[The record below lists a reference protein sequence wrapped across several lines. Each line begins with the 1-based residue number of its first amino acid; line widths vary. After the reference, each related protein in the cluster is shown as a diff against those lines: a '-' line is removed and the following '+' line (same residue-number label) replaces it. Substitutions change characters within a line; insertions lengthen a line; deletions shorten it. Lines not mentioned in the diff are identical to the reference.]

1 MSTDILDNMTGKH
14 PMLQLLTQRVRHLA
28 GCRVCR
34 QRLLTGSPRP
44 IELSEL
50 RPVLPVSAAGEPYI
64 PDEGVS
70 LEREL
75 RAA

>member
-1 MSTDILDNMTGKH
+1 MI
-14 PMLQLLTQRVRHLA
+14 QLLAQRVRHLA

-44 IELSEL
+44 IELYGIQ
-50 RPVLPVSAAGEPYI
+50 PVLPVSAAGEPYI
-64 PDEGVS
+64 PDEGALLDS
-70 LEREL
+70 EL